1 MKAIMVMY
9 DSLNRHMLS
18 PYGCDWTQTPN
29 FKRLADRC
37 VTFDKCYVGSLP
49 CMPARREIH
58 TGRYNFL
65 HRSWGPMEPY
75 DDSMPEILKKNGI
88 YSHLIS
94 DHYHYWED
102 GGCTYHNRYSSWE
115 NVRGQEGDHWK
126 ACVGEKELPP
136 HLGECVKQDM
146 VNREYA
152 DTLRQIVSQILANN
166 PESECVYLKK
176 NQSPRT
182 LTFMFTSDMGLCGA
196 YNANLLRMAGEVLDP
211 QDPMIVIGTK
221 GTSTLRQKGFNLI
234 REPIGSD
241 HVDFYVDEGEV
252 VCIVG
257 ESGCGKSVTSLS
269 IMGLLGRGGA
279 VIDGSVLFDG
289 KNLLEMTE
297 KELDDIRGNRMTMI
311 FQDPLTSLNPV
322 FTVGSQITESI
333 RRHLH
338 LSKEEAAAR
347 AESILARVGMPDAH
361 AVMKKY
367 PHTLSGGMRQR
378 AMIAMALCC
387 NPSLLIA
394 DEPTTALDVTIQAQI
409 MGLLKELRRE
419 IGMSII
425 LITHDIG
432 LVASMADRV
441 LVMYAGQ
448 IIEEAPV
455 RELFHAPKHPY
466 TKALLATVPSI
477 HDGEDRQLFS
487 IPGIVPE
494 NYDDIT
500 GCRFADRCEYR
511 RPECDKPQKD
521 YPFGEKHRAKCVVMK
536 EREDKDGS
544 GQSETDSPDRS
555 GKHEKVLPD

>member
-1 MKAIMVMY
+1 M
-9 DSLNRHMLS
+9 
-18 PYGCDWTQTPN
+18 
-29 FKRLADRC
+29 
-37 VTFDKCYVGSLP
+37 
-49 CMPARREIH
+49 
-58 TGRYNFL
+58 
-65 HRSWGPMEPY
+65 
-75 DDSMPEILKKNGI
+75 
-88 YSHLIS
+88 
-94 DHYHYWED
+94 
-102 GGCTYHNRYSSWE
+102 
-115 NVRGQEGDHWK
+115 
-126 ACVGEKELPP
+126 
-136 HLGECVKQDM
+136 
-146 VNREYA
+146 
-152 DTLRQIVSQILANN
+152 
-166 PESECVYLKK
+166 
-176 NQSPRT
+176 
-182 LTFMFTSDMGLCGA
+182 
-196 YNANLLRMAGEVLDP
+196 
-211 QDPMIVIGTK
+211 
-221 GTSTLRQKGFNLI
+221 
-234 REPIGSD
+234 
-241 HVDFYVDEGEV
+241 
-252 VCIVG
+252 
-257 ESGCGKSVTSLS
+257 
-269 IMGLLGRGGA
+269 
-279 VIDGSVLFDG
+279 
-289 KNLLEMTE
+289 
-297 KELDDIRGNRMTMI
+297 
-311 FQDPLTSLNPV
+311 

-387 NPSLLIA
+387 NPALLIA